1 MDSGANPLMATPN
14 GSLLAGQIVCAN
26 SSAILTN
33 CTPGIPVVQQLSGT
47 GFTVANSNRASLQV
61 LSTAGAITATL
72 PAPSTLANNYFS
84 DFYNVNTGL
93 ATFVSSGGTFIEP
106 GNATSQLVPD
116 GWFSILYNDGT
127 NYWLPTMPTSLA
139 FANANCAGS
148 TTCALAYNG
157 TTGSFYTVANGTG
170 FPLTVSGG
178 VSGGIPYF
186 SSTTTEASSAMLTNG
201 AVVLAANPARKL
213 PQDIPSDESADA
225 AEVAMPTPEE
235 VVKTFAE
242 LQTTYQALLA
252 TAAVTGFRRAEL
264 LGLSWDDVDWLNGSI
279 RIRQTLQRIPKKLLS
294 GGEFRK
300 VERIGETGLAM
311 VTPKSKK
318 ARRSVELPPKL
329 AELLV
334 ALRNRQKASESTFV
348 FQNEIGT
355 PIDPDSVYDVLHT
368 AQDTAGARRFG
379 LHGLR
384 HLYSSLLVANKV
396 DVKFA
401 QARLGHASAVTTLN
415 IYSHEITKHGREYAA
430 AIEAAF
436 PFVSNLLAEGQIAV
450 ATQQNVN

>member
-1 MDSGANPLMATPN
+1 MGATQAVQTIVSEVPHRKAKRRGQRGSILRRGATWSVVYRTPDGKQKWQGGYRTKEDAQKQVDIIL
-14 GSLLAGQIVCAN
+14 GSIRENRYVEPKEIIFREFCDDWMKTAKSVLKPKTWASYQ
-26 SSAILTN
+26 SALKNWILPKFGEWPI
-33 CTPGIPVVQQLSGT
+33 CDI
-47 GFTVANSNRASLQV
+47 NRASVKIFKDSLLMNKELSRKFVKNV
-61 LSTAGAITATL
+61 LILLHRLFEEAIDRE
-72 PAPSTLANNYFS
+72 Y
-84 DFYNVNTGL
+84 
-93 ATFVSSGGTFIEP
+93 I
-106 GNATSQLVPD
+106 
-116 GWFSILYNDGT
+116 
-127 NYWLPTMPTSLA
+127 
-139 FANANCAGS
+139 
-148 TTCALAYNG
+148 
-157 TTGSFYTVANGTG
+157 
-170 FPLTVSGG
+170 
-178 VSGGIPYF
+178 
-186 SSTTTEASSAMLTNG
+186 
-201 AVVLAANPARKL
+201 AANPARKL
-213 PQDIPSDESADA
+213 PQDIPVDESADA

-242 LQTTYQALLA
+242 LPTTYQGLLA

-279 RIRQTLQRIPKKLLS
+279 RIRRTLQRIPKKLLS

-334 ALRNRQKASESTFV
+334 ALRNRQKNTESTFV
-348 FQNEIGT
+348 FQNEIGA

-368 AQDTAGARRFG
+368 AQDKAGARRFG

-401 QARLGHASAVTTLN
+401 QARLGHASAMTTLN
-415 IYSHEITKHGREYAA
+415 IYSHEMTKHGHEYAA

-450 ATQQNVN
+450 PTQQNVN